1 MNHRLVN
8 SSVVIIAVTLGLSA
22 QRPALAQSYPSRPV
36 TIIVPYGPGGNADL
50 AARALAFA
58 VQKQK
63 AVTQPL
69 IVVNKTGA
77 GGIVGTQF
85 VVQGPKDGYTLL
97 LARVGSQVV
106 APALDPA
113 TPYKWDGLTAIG
125 LIETDPYV
133 CVVAKNSRYSTIQEL
148 FAAIKAKPGKLS
160 YASTGNMD
168 ASVVFPVKAF
178 LNLGLSADAALKIP
192 FKGAAD
198 TVVAVLGG
206 QVDFACNALA
216 PYIGGLQAGT
226 LKALF
231 VSTRSRIPEAPN
243 TPTVEEIGMKNLE
256 MVSGWSAL
264 YGPPNLPQDVV
275 QKWADV
281 LVATKNDPEWT
292 GQVRRRGTLP
302 TVMSP
307 EDTQRFVEGQYNE
320 YRALSPYIGV
330 DK

>member
-1 MNHRLVN
+1 MDYRSLRLC
-8 SSVVIIAVTLGLSA
+8 IIAGAISGLTA
-22 QRPALAQSYPSRPV
+22 QGSALAQSYPSRPIN
-36 TIIVPYGPGGNADL
+36 IIVPYGPGGNADL
-50 AARALAFA
+50 AARALAFV

-63 AVTQPL
+63 LVTQPL

-85 VVQGPKDGYTLL
+85 VAQGPKDGYTLL

-125 LIETDPYV
+125 LLEIDPYV

-148 FAAIKAKPGKLS
+148 FAAIKATPGKLS

-178 LNLGLSADAALKIP
+178 LNMGLPADAALKIP

-198 TVVAVLGG
+198 TVVALLGG

-216 PYIGGLQAGT
+216 PYIGGLQAGN
-226 LKALF
+226 LRALV
-231 VSTRSRIPEAPN
+231 VSTRSRIPEAP
-243 TPTVEEIGMKNLE
+243 TAPTVGEIGMKNLE

-264 YGPPNLPQDVV
+264 YGPPNLPQEVV
-275 QKWADV
+275 QKWVAV
-281 LVATKNDPEWT
+281 LAAAKNDPEWT
-292 GQVRRRGTLP
+292 EQVRKRGTLP
-302 TVMSP
+302 SIMSP
-307 EDTQRFVEGQYNE
+307 EETLTFAEGQYKE
-320 YRALSPYIGV
+320 YRALSSHVGV